1 MKKMKKL
8 HSNPSCKGPS
18 TKYDDFVRVSMD
30 KNEENNK
37 QADSG
42 PARGETWGKMK
53 GKEEEKSR

>member
-1 MKKMKKL
+1 MGAPFWYWVGPQAYKK
-8 HSNPSCKGPS
+8 
-18 TKYDDFVRVSMD
+18 
-30 KNEENNK
+30 NK

>member
-1 MKKMKKL
+1 MTVIA
-8 HSNPSCKGPS
+8 HE
-18 TKYDDFVRVSMD
+18 RVSNIQHSIHD
-30 KNEENNK
+30 GINNK